1 MPCTVTRNLDI
12 SALRSF
18 VMIAELGGVTRA
30 AERLN
35 LTQSAVS
42 MQLKR
47 LEEAFDQPLV
57 SRRGRGIALTD
68 EGEQLLSYGRRMIR
82 LNDETWSRMMHEAF
96 EGRITFGVPEDIV
109 RPYITGILRDFV
121 GAFPRARINLVSSIT
136 RLLTA
141 EFAKG
146 QVDIMLTT
154 EPAHS
159 GAGECLYREPLQWYV
174 GRDSAVYDQR
184 PLPLASKP
192 DCIFL
197 PVASAALDAA
207 DIPWES
213 PYQANDWRD
222 LVAFV
227 SAGLAVETNMP
238 YMARIKDWQEVPPA
252 AGLPALP
259 DFGIFL
265 YVREGA
271 SPLALQL
278 AGIIRDVDFD
288 PAAMARSA

>member
-1 MPCTVTRNLDI
+1 
-12 SALRSF
+12 

-35 LTQSAVS
+35 LTQSSVS

-82 LNDETWSRMMHEAF
+82 LNDKTWSRMMHEAF

-136 RLLTA
+136 RLLIA

-146 QVDIMLTT
+146 QIDIMLTT

-159 GAGECLYREPLQWYV
+159 GAGECLYRGPLQWYV
-174 GRDSAVYDQR
+174 GRDSAVYNQR

-278 AGIIRDVDFD
+278 AGIIRDVDFN
-288 PAAMARSA
+288 PAAMAKNA

>member
-1 MPCTVTRNLDI
+1 MPCNSTRNLDI
-12 SALRSF
+12 AALRSF

-47 LEEAFDQPLV
+47 LEAAFEQPLV
-57 SRRGRGIALTD
+57 TRKGRGVTLTE
-68 EGEQLLSYGRRMIR
+68 EGEQLLGYGRRMVR
-82 LNDETWSRMMHEAF
+82 LNDETWQRMMHEAF
-96 EGRITFGVPEDIV
+96 QGRITFGVPEDIV
-109 RPYITGILRDFV
+109 RPYVTGILRDFV

-136 RLLTA
+136 RLLMR
-141 EFAKG
+141 EFDEDRI
-146 QVDIMLTT
+146 DIMLTT

-159 GAGECLYREPLQWYV
+159 GAGECLYRGPLQWYV
-174 GRDSAVYDQR
+174 GRGSQVYRQR

-197 PVASAALDAA
+197 PVAAAALDAA
-207 DIPWES
+207 DIAWES

-238 YMARIKDWQEVPPA
+238 YMARIKDWQEVPFK

-288 PAAMARSA
+288 PAEMAKSA